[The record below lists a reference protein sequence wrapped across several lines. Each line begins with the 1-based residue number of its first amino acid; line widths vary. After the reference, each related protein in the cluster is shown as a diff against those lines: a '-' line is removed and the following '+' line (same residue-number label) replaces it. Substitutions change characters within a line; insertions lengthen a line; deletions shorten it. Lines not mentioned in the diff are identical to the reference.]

1 MELQD
6 QAQPTRASDSPT
18 HPVTEEPT
26 TQPPELTPEERRA
39 QRRLLIIIGVFCIV
53 LVAAIIALAYF
64 FLSPATDTA
73 KWRDVFIIFMALEFL
88 VIGLTLVILIVQLAR
103 LINLLQNEIRPILES
118 TNETVST
125 LRGTATF
132 LSDNLAQPVVKVNS
146 YVAAAR
152 RFLELIG
159 LSR

>member
-1 MELQD
+1 MESQV
-6 QAQPTRASDSPT
+6 QEQPARASNSASLPI
-18 HPVTEEPT
+18 TEEPT
-26 TQPPELTPEERRA
+26 TQPELTPEELRA
-39 QRRLLIIIGVFCIV
+39 QRRLLIIIVVFSIV
-53 LVAAIIALAYF
+53 LVAAIIALAFF
-64 FLSPATDTA
+64 FLSPETDTA

-88 VIGLTLVILIVQLAR
+88 VIGLTLVILIIQLAR
-103 LINLLQNEIRPILES
+103 LINLLQNEVKPILES

-152 RFLELIG
+152 RLLELIG
-159 LSR
+159 LNR